1 MPGDEVWTPLF
12 AEELWGSNFSALS
25 HSWTTRSLSPPAAG
39 TSQTLQLPHPNHQI
53 TRGLCVIYA
62 RALASNTWA
71 LAVWPA
77 PKYFCLWSSA
87 PSFNSR
93 DNICHRHTFRPE
105 RMFIMLS
112 KKKKKSCN
120 IISFLFWKKK
130 KGNWT
135 KKNSIYK
142 IFKENIYKRAGEKSR
157 GQMSTLTVAFYGW
170 QDDEQ
175 FLFFFIYRNLKNAS
189 SRTISKKR

>member
-93 DNICHRHTFRPE
+93 DNICHSHTFRPE

-112 KKKKKSCN
+112 KKKKKKKLQYN
-120 IISFLFWKKK
+120 LIFILEKKK
-130 KGNWT
+130 RVTEQKKTVST
-135 KKNSIYK
+135 KFLKR
-142 IFKENIYKRAGEKSR
+142 IFINVQGKSPEAR
-157 GQMSTLTVAFYGW
+157 CQH
-170 QDDEQ
+170 
-175 FLFFFIYRNLKNAS
+175 
-189 SRTISKKR
+189 